1 MQVDPIKPKLKPPG
15 TKRLK
20 LQCEKLLSTS
30 AFKFNLR
37 CYSGVDEKRHLCHQR
52 GPHVN
57 LMNEM
62 LRQLTQTLPSLTI
75 KTGSSDKCSTDQAR
89 RLGDANKNTNKHVT
103 DLEMSSSSS
112 SSSVAAAA
120 ASACPYEHSP
130 SR

>member
-1 MQVDPIKPKLKPPG
+1 VPPAGAARQPHGRAVQLDPIKPELKPPG

-20 LQCEKLLSTS
+20 VKCDMLLSNS
-30 AFKFNLR
+30 AFKLNLR
-37 CYSGVDEKRHLCHQR
+37 RYI
-52 GPHVN
+52 
-57 LMNEM
+57 MNEM